1 MAIYAYWYLL
11 GLVLLGL
18 EMATGTFY
26 LLVVAVGMAVG
37 GTAALLGADL
47 TWQLALCALTIVA
60 GTILLRRWKKSQSR
74 AGDGSSADFDIGRP
88 VRVLA
93 WREDGSARVAYRGA
107 EWDAEA
113 ESADMPREGTL
124 YIKAV
129 RGASLVLTHQK
140 PQ

>member
-1 MAIYAYWYLL
+1 MAIYVYWYLL

-37 GTAALLGADL
+37 GSAALFGADL

-60 GTILLRRWKKSQSR
+60 GTIILRRWKKTQPR
-74 AGDGSSADFDIGRP
+74 DGGDAGLDIGQP

-113 ESADMPREGTL
+113 ESADMPREGAL